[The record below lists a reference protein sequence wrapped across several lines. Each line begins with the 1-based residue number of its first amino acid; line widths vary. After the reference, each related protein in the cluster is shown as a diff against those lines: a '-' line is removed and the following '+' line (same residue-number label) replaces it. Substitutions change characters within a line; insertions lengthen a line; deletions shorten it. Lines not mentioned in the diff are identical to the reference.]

1 MPKFETIL
9 AVVVMTAVAGGAAG
23 LAQSQAPA
31 ADRAAGLAHIAAAKQ
46 AAGYEVAELFDHTC
60 ARLMVG
66 AALPF
71 GRIYPPPT
79 RDPAQWAHEPVK
91 VFDNLYYLGERML
104 HGASPSAWAV
114 TTSEGIILIDTMF
127 EDSMQALIVGGLK
140 KLGLDPADIKY
151 IIISH
156 GHGDHLNGAPFLQ
169 TTYKSRVIMGGP
181 DWDNLARNQNA
192 TAPRPTRDIDGVDGQ
207 KVTLGDTTITLY
219 LTPGHTAGTLSMLI
233 PVKDGERT
241 HLAALWGGT
250 GMQFSAEEYHKSA
263 VRFREIVASA
273 GADVILST
281 HPQLDKSDI
290 KLPMMA
296 KRQPGDPHPWVVGN
310 EVVSDYMTV
319 AAECSAA
326 ATKLP
331 NEYQA
336 YLGRGGGR
344 GGRGAA
350 APGGRGTP
358 GRGAPGEAAP
368 AGRGQ

>member
-1 MPKFETIL
+1 MRKYSTVL
-9 AVVVMTAVAGGAAG
+9 VVVVIAAMAGGVAG
-23 LAQSQAPA
+23 LAQSQSPA

-79 RDPAQWAHEPVK
+79 RDSAQWAHEPVK

-127 EDSMQALIVGGLK
+127 EDSMQALIVGGLE
-140 KLGLDPADIKY
+140 KLNLDPASIKY

-156 GHGDHLNGAPFLQ
+156 GHGDHVNGAKYLQ
-169 TTYKSRVIMGGP
+169 DTYQSRVIIGAP
-181 DWDNLARNQNA
+181 DWATVDNPNFRG
-192 TAPRPTRDIDGVDGQ
+192 PRPRRDIEGVDGQ
-207 KVTLGDTTITLY
+207 EVTLGDTTITLH

-233 PVKDGERT
+233 PVQDGERT

-250 GMQFSAEEYHKSA
+250 GMQFSAEEYNRSA
-263 VRFREIVASA
+263 VRFREIVTNA

-310 EVVSDYMTV
+310 EVVRNYMTV

-331 NEYQA
+331 DEYQA

-344 GGRGAA
+344 GGRGGAA
-350 APGGRGTP
+350 AGRGT
-358 GRGAPGEAAP
+358 PGEAAP

>member
-1 MPKFETIL
+1 
-9 AVVVMTAVAGGAAG
+9 MTTVERGLVLGLFVALLPMLVAAG
-23 LAQSQAPA
+23 VGAQALP
-31 ADRAAGLAHIAAAKQ
+31 ADRAVGLAHIAAAKQ
-46 AAGYEVAELFDHTC
+46 AAGYEVAELYDHTC

-71 GRIYPPPT
+71 GRIYPPQT
-79 RDPAQWAHEPVK
+79 RDAAQWAHEPVK

-140 KLGLDPADIKY
+140 KLSLDPATIKY
-151 IIISH
+151 ILITH
-156 GHGDHLNGAPFLQ
+156 GHGDHLNGAPYLQ

-181 DWDNLARNQNA
+181 DWDSLDRNQNA
-192 TAPRPTRDIDGVDGQ
+192 TAPRPTRDISGVDGQ

-233 PVKDGERT
+233 PVKDGGRT

-250 GMQFSAEEYHKSA
+250 GMQFSAAEYNRSA
-263 VRFREIVASA
+263 VRFRDIVSSA
-273 GADVILST
+273 RADVILST

-296 KRQPGDPHPWVVGN
+296 KRQPGDPHPWVVGT
-310 EVVSDYMTV
+310 EVVRNYMTV

-326 ATKLP
+326 AVALP
-331 NEYQA
+331 VEYQG
-336 YLGRGGGR
+336 YLGRGGAGR
-344 GGRGAA
+344 GGRGGT
-350 APGGRGTP
+350 PGGRG
-358 GRGAPGEAAP
+358 AAP